1 MNRREPLPGTTTVTG
16 GTFIGSAL
24 GQGNTIRNNKIIIGE
39 LSLGDSG
46 DELRRAIAAAR
57 DELVRA
63 APNPALEAEVG
74 YEIRKIEQEL
84 SEQEPQGAVVLSR
97 WEQVVGVLSP
107 LAAASDAIAKITDLM
122 AKVFG
127 GG

>member
-1 MNRREPLPGTTTVTG
+1 MNRPEPSPGTTTVTG

-24 GQGNTIRNNKIIIGE
+24 GQGNTIRNDKIIIGE
-39 LSLGDSG
+39 LSVSDSC

-63 APNPALEAEVG
+63 APNPAAQAEVG

-84 SEQEPQGAVVLSR
+84 SEQEPQGAVLLSR
-97 WEQVVGVLSP
+97 WEQVLGVLSP
-107 LAAASDAIAKITDLM
+107 LAAASDAIAKITELM
-122 AKVFG
+122 TKVFG